1 MAAEKKD
8 APKKDAKPA
17 EETEA
22 PKSKKKLLVGVGAV
36 AVVVL
41 GAVASMMAIP
51 SKKAERHLIEGPFVA
66 KLSKNELQV
75 NLAGESSKRYLV
87 MILNAEFFA
96 YDEAYAIA
104 RLGGGGGGGG
114 EHGAAAA
121 TGDPLFAAMLQ
132 DALLEI
138 AARKTRDQVTDSVQ
152 IEAFLEEVR
161 TALDPLLFPVY
172 VGEGHDLNKPDAK
185 SGLRAGESIMEST
198 FRGMLYEHHIAVDSA
213 KHTLRFDEG
222 PAVGYQGTE
231 RDLKLEN
238 ELKQCVYVDVTA
250 IDPEFNGEVPVGVP
264 GKVRRI
270 YRDKFLVQ

>member
-8 APKKDAKPA
+8 EPKKDDKSA
-17 EETEA
+17 EGAEA
-22 PKSKKKLLVGVGAV
+22 PKSKKKLFMGVGAV
-36 AVVVL
+36 LVVAL
-41 GAVASMMAIP
+41 GAIVSMMALP
-51 SKKAERHLIEGPFVA
+51 SKKVERHVIEGPFIA

-96 YDEAYAIA
+96 YEEAYAIA
-104 RLGGGGGGGG
+104 RLGGGGGGG

-172 VGEGHDLNKPDAK
+172 VGSGHDLNKPDAK
-185 SGLRAGESIMEST
+185 SGLRVGESIMEST
-198 FRGMLYEHHIAVDSA
+198 FRGMLHEHAIVVDGL
-213 KHTLRFDEG
+213 KKTLRFDEG
-222 PAVGYQGTE
+222 PIVTYQGNE

-238 ELKQCVYVDVTA
+238 ELKQCVYVDVSSL
-250 IDPEFNGEVPVGVP
+250 DPEFSGEVPVGVP

>member
-1 MAAEKKD
+1 MAAEKKVD
-8 APKKDAKPA
+8 PKQGVKPVEGA
-17 EETEA
+17 EA
-22 PKSKKKLLVGVGAV
+22 PKSKKKLFMGLGAV

-41 GAVASMMAIP
+41 GAMVSVMAIP
-51 SKKAERHLIEGPFVA
+51 NKKAERHLIEGPFVA

-96 YDEAYAIA
+96 YEEAYAIA
-104 RLGGGGGGGG
+104 RLGGGGGG
-114 EHGAAAA
+114 EHGGAAA

-132 DALLEI
+132 DAMLEI

-172 VGEGHDLNKPDAK
+172 VGDGHDLNKPDAK

-198 FRGMLYEHHIAVDSA
+198 FRGMLHEHHIEVDSA

-238 ELKQCVYVDVTA
+238 EVKQCVYVDVTA
-250 IDPEFNGEVPVGVP
+250 IDSEFNGEVPVGVP